1 MHRFVHPHL
10 LWGIVLV
17 AILIIIVL
25 IRKTPKQ

>member
-1 MHRFVHPHL
+1 MHRFVHPQL
-10 LWGIVLV
+10 LWGIVLF